1 MSYENALRTV
11 DFLLEVLAEADKP
24 APQEQAAAEPKPV
37 QVEAKASE
45 PETKQ
50 EAPVSEVK
58 EDCFQSVED
67 DGVKE
72 NSTVRVTVN
81 AQRLDEMWAEAEL
94 GINEDKGM
102 YLGAVGKI
110 TEIEE
115 DDDTVQLR
123 WANLDTC
130 WIPIKACVNSNGAEP
145 TLPNG
150 MISHL
155 G

>member
-1 MSYENALRTV
+1 MSYDNALRTV
-11 DFLLEVLAEADKP
+11 DFLLEVLAEANKP
-24 APQEQAAAEPKPV
+24 APQEPAVPKPTEATPVEPK
-37 QVEAKASE
+37 AA
-45 PETKQ
+45 PESKQ
-50 EAPVSEVK
+50 EPQVSDVK
-58 EDCFQSVED
+58 EEYFESVED

-72 NSTVRVTVN
+72 NGTVRVTVN
-81 AQRLDEMWAEAEL
+81 AQRLETMWAEAEL
-94 GINEDKGM
+94 GVNEDKGM

-123 WANLDTC
+123 WGNYDTC

-150 MISHL
+150 MNPHL
-155 G
+155 